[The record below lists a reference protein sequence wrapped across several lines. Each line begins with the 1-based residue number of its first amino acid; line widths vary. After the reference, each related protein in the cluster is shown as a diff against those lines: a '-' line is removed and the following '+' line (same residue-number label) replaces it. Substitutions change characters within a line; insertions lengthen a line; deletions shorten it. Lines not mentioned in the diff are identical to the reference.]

1 MNNKWRYLDKKNLRI
16 QEDIF
21 GVLEWIDYEIVDI
34 IRSSPEETTFLL
46 ADVLGCEQETTLFT
60 ENLQI

>member
-21 GVLEWIDYEIVDI
+21 GTLEWVDYEIVDI
-34 IRSSPEETTFLL
+34 VKSGPEETTFLL
-46 ADVLGCEQETTLFT
+46 ADSSGCEQETTLFT
-60 ENLQI
+60 ENLQV